1 MRSFGQTEAML
12 IERAAS
18 KLASNPDQIVG
29 SAQYELR
36 KAGSWKDEVRIDVYM
51 HKPCVSTRCA
61 RLLHGVPSPRF
72 WASPVKNIVRM
83 PAKDVLYFFA
93 PNQLKDAVPDLVSE
107 DDLAQWL
114 SSFSSTRFEDQ
125 LIQAL
130 VENARADSGR
140 YSHPG
145 LAYGVAAHTGALI
158 DKHAWFTNQRS
169 MTLANSAPVWRPKK
183 TGSVT

>member
-1 MRSFGQTEAML
+1 MLSFGQTESML

-18 KLASNPDQIVG
+18 KLASNTDQIVRL
-29 SAQYELR
+29 AQYELR
-36 KAGSWKDEVRIDVYM
+36 KAGSWKDEVRLDVYM
-51 HKPCVSTRCA
+51 HKSYSGTRCN

-72 WASPVKNIVRM
+72 WASPVKNIVWM
-83 PAKDVLYFFA
+83 PAKDILYFFA
-93 PNQLKDAVPDLVSE
+93 PNQLKDSVPDLVSE

-114 SSFSSTRFEDQ
+114 SNFSSTRFEDQ

-130 VENARADSGR
+130 VENARADASR
-140 YSHPG
+140 YSHAG

-158 DKHAWFTNQRS
+158 DRHAWFTSQRS

-183 TGSVT
+183 AGSVT